1 MHLQAAVERVLG
13 TVTGGVLGYVLSI
26 FNDAQPFYEE
36 PFITVFA
43 VAGVGFA
50 SVLLGNRLQLD
61 YAGRLFIMTFILVA
75 MAAPT
80 KAGMLR
86 ASLPKSARYIASDLG
101 SGLIT
106 WLACLSDVQPANSD
120 QFVSVNAIR
129 WTHNTHKARK

>member
-1 MHLQAAVERVLG
+1 MERVLG

-86 ASLPKSARYIASDLG
+86 ASLPKSALYIASDLG
-101 SGLIT
+101 FGLIS
-106 WLACLSDVQPANSD
+106 WVACLSDV
-120 QFVSVNAIR
+120 
-129 WTHNTHKARK
+129 